1 MSPIDANTAYHVV
14 DGPFTFKFA
23 VDAKHAV
30 SKFPAEWSRTPWP
43 AEDAGRVNGRSG
55 GDKDPDMTPQVFIVG
70 ADKGGVGKTM
80 VSRALLDYFAVN
92 SIEHRAF
99 DTETPNG
106 MLKRFHPKTEM
117 VDLTGSDGQ
126 MQVFDTLGAAITV
139 LDIRAG
145 LLSPTLKTLA
155 EIGYLDPAKC
165 KITVLHILGN
175 SQTSIG
181 EVKAIT
187 DAIATSRYIAV
198 ANRIND
204 TKYEF
209 PAGSLD
215 IPKLDERACESVDAL
230 SSTFGAYINNGP
242 SGVLSGYVKHWMG
255 RVFQQFDAAKL
266 ITLKE
271 GL

>member
-1 MSPIDANTAYHVV
+1 MPARARLPNRR
-14 DGPFTFKFA
+14 
-23 VDAKHAV
+23 
-30 SKFPAEWSRTPWP
+30 PAETIAFERDGSRYQMTVGYFPDGRP
-43 AEDAGRVNGRSG
+43 GEVFLNADRVDSFLDA
-55 GDKDPDMTPQVFIVG
+55 M
-70 ADKGGVGKTM
+70 A
-80 VSRALLDYFAVN
+80 
-92 SIEHRAF
+92 
-99 DTETPNG
+99 
-106 MLKRFHPKTEM
+106 
-117 VDLTGSDGQ
+117 SD
-126 MQVFDTLGAAITV
+126 AAIAIS
-139 LDIRAG
+139 LALQYGAPLAG

-230 SSTFGAYINNGP
+230 SAAFGAYIDNGP
-242 SGVLSGYVKHWMG
+242 SGVLSGYVKHW
-255 RVFQQFDAAKL
+255 RARIFQQFDAAKL

-271 GL
+271 GNLKNADHDRN

>member
-1 MSPIDANTAYHVV
+1 MSPKIDARTVYHII
-14 DGPFTFKFA
+14 DGEFTFGFA
-23 VDAKHAV
+23 GDAKHAV
-30 SKFPAEWSRTPWP
+30 SRFPGEWSRTPWP
-43 AEDAGRVNGRSG
+43 AA
-55 GDKDPDMTPQVFIVG
+55 DKDLDMTPQVFIVG

-106 MLKRFHPKTEM
+106 MLKRFYPDKTEM
-117 VDLTGSDGQ
+117 VDLTCSDGQ
-126 MQVFDTLGAAITV
+126 MQVFDTLAAPITV

-230 SSTFGAYINNGP
+230 SSTFGAYIDNGP
-242 SGVLSGYVKHWMG
+242 SGVLSGYVKHWLG
-255 RVFQQFDAAKL
+255 RVFEQFDAAKL

>member
-1 MSPIDANTAYHVV
+1 MSPKIDANTAYHVA
-14 DGPFTFKFA
+14 DGAFTFQFV
-23 VDAKHAV
+23 VDARHAV
-30 SKFPAEWSRTPWP
+30 SRFPSEWSRTPWP
-43 AEDAGRVNGRSG
+43 AA
-55 GDKDPDMTPQVFIVG
+55 DKDLDMTPQVFIAG

-80 VSRALLDYFAVN
+80 VSRALLDYFTVN

-106 MLKRFHPKTEM
+106 MLKRFYPDKTEM

-126 MQVFDTLGAAITV
+126 MQVFDTLGAAVTV
-139 LDIRAG
+139 IDIRAG
-145 LLSPTLKTLA
+145 LLSPTLKLLN

-242 SGVLSGYVKHWMG
+242 SGVLSGYVKHWRG
-255 RVFQQFDAAKL
+255 RIFEQFDAAKL
-266 ITLKE
+266 TLKE
-271 GL
+271 GI

>member
-1 MSPIDANTAYHVV
+1 MSSRIDANTAYHIV
-14 DGPFTFKFA
+14 DGLFTFQFTI
-23 VDAKHAV
+23 DARHAV
-30 SKFPAEWSRTPWP
+30 SRFPSEWSLTPWS
-43 AEDAGRVNGRSG
+43 AADAGRVF
-55 GDKDPDMTPQVFIVG
+55 DMTPQVVIVG

-80 VSRALLDYFAVN
+80 VSRTLLDYFTVN
-92 SIEHRAF
+92 AIDHRAF

-106 MLKRFHPKTEM
+106 MLKRFYPNKTEM

-126 MQVFDTLGAAITV
+126 MKVFDTLGPAITV
-139 LDIRAG
+139 IDIRAG

-155 EIGYLDPAKC
+155 EIGHLDPAKC

-242 SGVLSGYVKHWMG
+242 SGVLSGYVQHWLG
-255 RVFQQFDAAKL
+255 RVFQQYDAAKL
-266 ITLKE
+266 NPALTSGTLNNN
-271 GL
+271 